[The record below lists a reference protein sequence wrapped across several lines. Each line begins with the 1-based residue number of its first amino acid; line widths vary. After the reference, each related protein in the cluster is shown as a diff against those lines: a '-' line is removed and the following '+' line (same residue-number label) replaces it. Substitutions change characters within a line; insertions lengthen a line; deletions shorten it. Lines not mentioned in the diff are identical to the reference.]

1 MYSQVKTTLM
11 PCFWFAQK
19 AELTKDL
26 SSLAKLILIAGPIG
40 TNTGYGLIGLGV
52 LFLIIFGVVT
62 WRTVCKSND
71 DQTHLIQSENS

>member
-19 AELTKDL
+19 AQLTEDL
-26 SSLAKLILIAGPIG
+26 SSLAKLLLIGGSIG
-40 TNTGYGLIGLGV
+40 TNTGYGLIGLGA

-62 WRTVCKSND
+62 CRTVCKSND
-71 DQTHLIQSENS
+71 DQVYLIEGENS